1 MMKYVKSLHY
11 ATCYEI
17 CLYAIKEND
26 LFAQNMMSFLH
37 LQKYKTS
44 PRFPIFV
51 ELLKIFDSIKKSPN
65 SKLSSLF
72 CIKTINLKL

>member
-17 CLYAIKEND
+17 CLYTIKEND

-44 PRFPIFV
+44 PRFPRFV
-51 ELLKIFDSIKKSPN
+51 ELLKIFDSIKNPLIQSW
-65 SKLSSLF
+65 LVYFLF
-72 CIKTINLKL
+72 KPST